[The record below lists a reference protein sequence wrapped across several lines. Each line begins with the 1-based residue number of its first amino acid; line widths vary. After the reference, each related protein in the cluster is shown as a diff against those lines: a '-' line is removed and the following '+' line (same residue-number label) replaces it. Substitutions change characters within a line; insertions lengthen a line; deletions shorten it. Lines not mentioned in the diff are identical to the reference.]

1 MSDPGFD
8 AAARCLQSP
17 LASMRRFR
25 EYMNIAG
32 LALRDDKKLVD
43 KTTKGTQIHA

>member
-1 MSDPGFD
+1 MN
-8 AAARCLQSP
+8 
-17 LASMRRFR
+17 LAV
-25 EYMNIAG
+25 